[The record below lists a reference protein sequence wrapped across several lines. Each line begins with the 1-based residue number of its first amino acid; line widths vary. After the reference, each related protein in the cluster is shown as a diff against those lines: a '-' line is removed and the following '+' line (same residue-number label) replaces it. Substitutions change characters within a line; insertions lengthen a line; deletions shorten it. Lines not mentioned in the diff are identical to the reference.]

1 MEFCDLKQQ
10 YKLYETEIL
19 DELKSVMESAAFIKG
34 PALKKFEQEMSDYLG
49 GIHSIGCA
57 SGTDALYIGLLA
69 LDVQPGDEI
78 IIPDFTFISTG
89 EVVSLLGAVPV
100 FCDVDPVTFNLD
112 PELIEKSITEKTVG
126 IIPVSIF
133 GQCADLD
140 AINEIAKK
148 HGLWVMEDGAQ
159 SFGAEY
165 KGKKSCTMTDIATT
179 SFFPAKPLG
188 AYGDGGAIFTGK
200 DDLAAKIRMILN
212 HGQSKRYH
220 HKFIG
225 LNGRMDTMQ
234 AAVLS
239 VKLKHFDDEL
249 KLRRKAA
256 EEYSRLLN
264 GIVDTPQVGEE
275 NASVW
280 AQYTI
285 RHEERDLIKEKLGEK
300 GIPTA
305 IHYPIPLHRQE
316 AFAHFNY
323 SEVSTPVTEKLS
335 RTVMS
340 LPMHPFLKSE
350 EIGKVVQGIKTALGE
365 IDAK

>member
-1 MEFCDLKQQ
+1 
-10 YKLYETEIL
+10 
-19 DELKSVMESAAFIKG
+19 
-34 PALKKFEQEMSDYLG
+34 MSDYLG

-69 LDVQPGDEI
+69 LNVQPGDEI

-89 EVVSLLGAVPV
+89 EVISLLSAVPV
-100 FCDVDPVTFNLD
+100 FCDVDPVTFNLN
-112 PELIEKSITEKTVG
+112 PELIENSITENTVG

-140 AINEIAKK
+140 AINAIAKK
-148 HGLWVMEDGAQ
+148 RGLWVMEDGAQ

-165 KGKKSCTMTDIATT
+165 NGKKSCTMTDIATT

-188 AYGDGGAIFTGK
+188 AYGDGGAIFT
-200 DDLAAKIRMILN
+200 DNDELASNIRMILN
-212 HGQSKRYH
+212 HGQSQRYH
-220 HKFIG
+220 HKVIG
-225 LNGRMDTMQ
+225 LNGRMDSMQ

-239 VKLKHFDDEL
+239 VKLKHFDEEL
-249 KLRRKAA
+249 KSRRKAA
-256 EEYSRLLN
+256 EEYSRFLN
-264 GIVDTPQVGEE
+264 GIVDIPQVVGK
-275 NASVW
+275 NTSVW

-285 RHEERDLIKEKLGEK
+285 RHEKRDLIKEKLGEK

-316 AFAHFNY
+316 AFAQLNNTG
-323 SEVSTPVTEKLS
+323 VNTPVTEKLS

-340 LPMHPFLKSE
+340 LPIHPFLKSE
-350 EIGKVVQGIKTALGE
+350 DIGKVVKGIETVLGE